1 MNQALLSGIASKAYD
16 KLLKATE
23 SKQPI
28 AVTGLPDTMAAY
40 IASKLCADTGRKVLL
55 ISGNDLKAAH
65 DAEDGQQLLESGVAC
80 LPGGEI
86 DLTRGA
92 SSHESAW
99 RRLEALARAQ
109 EGNIRLLCTS
119 MDAALQRMGSA
130 DRFREE
136 TIRLAPGDRI
146 DLNDLIRRLTAMGY
160 ERVSMVEGKGQCALR
175 GGIIDVYPPA
185 CSQSL
190 RIEFFDDEVDSIRE
204 FDCIS
209 QRSLDSVE
217 KCTLTPA
224 TEVLLPTAEAEKA
237 ARRMRDAIERQGG
250 DLTPASST
258 LFSDLPP
265 LPEDDADAPDFFDKN
280 ITPKI
285 REKQQTAARKAELER
300 RRAQLMADADMLA
313 EGLPFKRIRAWL
325 TVLTDDTYTVL
336 DWFEPDIVVLSDPNL
351 LRKRAEER
359 RAGFAEDLEGA
370 MSRDEAVKEQETLL
384 MDWDTL
390 LRHVQGYATVAVTE
404 FLEGMAGVA
413 VKDAADLGV
422 QRVAGYSSQI
432 RPLAEDCDGW
442 LREGYR
448 VAVLCGGVARGQRLA
463 AALEEHDVAA
473 SFAEKIDKLPDEC
486 VQVLPGTLTHGFIWE
501 EARLIV
507 VSDTDVY
514 GTGYRK
520 AKKRQA
526 AGEKIAAFTDL
537 KPGDFVVHE
546 EHGVG
551 IYLGTAQMKNGG
563 TRRDY
568 LQIQYQG
575 SDKLYVPIEALSR
588 VQRYIGN
595 PANPPKLN
603 KLGGGDWQ
611 KQKAKVKEGLK
622 KMAFDLVKLYARR
635 SQETGFAFSADTP
648 WQREFEDMFPYELT
662 PDQEQ
667 SVKEITADMESPRNM
682 DRLLCGDVG
691 YGKTEVALRA
701 VMKCIMDGK
710 QAAILVPTTVLAQQH
725 YATAVNRFRSFPV
738 NIEVL
743 SRFRTP
749 AQVRDILARTQA
761 GKVDLLIGTHKLLQK
776 DLQFHD
782 LGLLVIDEEQRF
794 GVTHKE
800 KLRERAK
807 QVDTLTLSATP
818 IPRTLNMALSGI
830 RDMSTIEEPPH
841 DRQPV
846 QTYVVE
852 HEWPVI
858 AEAIR
863 RELSRGGQVYYLHNR
878 VENIESTAGRLRQWL
893 GEDVAIGIAHGKMA
907 ERELSSVMQQ
917 MADGEIQV
925 LVCTTIIETGIDI
938 PNVNTLIIE
947 DADRLGLSQLH
958 QIRGRIGR
966 SARRA
971 YAYLTY
977 RPGKVLTEVASK
989 RLSAIREYVTFGSGF
1004 RIAMRD
1010 LEIRGAGN
1018 LLGPEQ
1024 SGYLMSVGYDM
1035 YLKLLN
1041 DAVLE
1046 QQGRGRDIRP
1056 DCSADL
1062 ATSAHIPEK
1071 YVSSPRQRMDL
1082 YRRMAAIRTTEEA
1095 SDLVDELTDR
1105 YGDPPKAVMALLDV
1119 ALLRAAAAEVFIT
1132 DITQKAG
1139 VVAFTFDSRV
1149 DVPSLMAV
1157 CTMPGYRSRLRLS
1170 AGEPPRLQLH
1180 LSPGEDALA
1189 AAGKLTEELRLK
1201 KEELGKAH
1209 EGGAT

>member
-1 MNQALLSGIASKAYD
+1 MKALVKE
-16 KLLKATE
+16 LLHLTE
-23 SKQPI
+23 VRQLTEDVRGGVSPVL
-28 AVTGLPDTMAAY
+28 VTGVGPVHRAQVEAALHRD
-40 IASKLCADTGRKVLL
+40 SGRPLWVLCADEREARRQAGDLAVLTGETPLVLPAREL
-55 ISGNDLKAAH
+55 QWRPMESSRQWENQRLAALYRLADSPVVVTTP
-65 DAEDGQQLLESGVAC
+65 DALVQRCIPPRVLERTAVTLAVGQQWDLNA
-80 LPGGEI
+80 
-86 DLTRGA
+86 LTR
-92 SSHESAW
+92 
-99 RRLEALARAQ
+99 
-109 EGNIRLLCTS
+109 
-119 MDAALQRMGSA
+119 
-130 DRFREE
+130 
-136 TIRLAPGDRI
+136 RLAG
-146 DLNDLIRRLTAMGY
+146 AGY
-160 ERVSMVEGKGQCALR
+160 TRCDQVEGPGQFALR
-175 GGIIDVYPPA
+175 GGILDVFSPGMEQPVR
-185 CSQSL
+185 C
-190 RIEFFDDEVDSIRE
+190 EFFDDEIDSLGIFDAATQRRVENRRE
-204 FDCIS
+204 A
-209 QRSLDSVE
+209 L
-217 KCTLTPA
+217 LLPA
-224 TEVLLPTAEAEKA
+224 AEVLPAWQEGQAEQAALRLEAAVKRLARRQDTQALRELLTADAARLRQGMAPNGPDRCLAAVYPEKTTALDYLPENALVCVEESGRTAEALRGWLWQLKEDVSAGMEAGFLAGELADFAASEPELALGLEKHPVVQLDGLTTG
-237 ARRMRDAIERQGG
+237 RQLLQPRDLLQLTAKQLSSYGG
-250 DLTPASST
+250 SLELACTDLTHY
-258 LFSDLPP
+258 
-265 LPEDDADAPDFFDKN
+265 
-280 ITPKI
+280 
-285 REKQQTAARKAELER
+285 
-300 RRAQLMADADMLA
+300 
-313 EGLPFKRIRAWL
+313 L
-325 TVLTDDTYTVL
+325 T
-336 DWFEPDIVVLSDPNL
+336 S
-351 LRKRAEER
+351 
-359 RAGFAEDLEGA
+359 
-370 MSRDEAVKEQETLL
+370 
-384 MDWDTL
+384 
-390 LRHVQGYATVAVTE
+390 
-404 FLEGMAGVA
+404 
-413 VKDAADLGV
+413 
-422 QRVAGYSSQI
+422 
-432 RPLAEDCDGW
+432 
-442 LREGYR
+442 GYR
-448 VAVLCGGVARGQRLA
+448 VMVLCGGEVRARNLRRMLADRKIPAAVDLSGEKSPEKGTVLIAVGALSAGCEYPEGRLA
-463 AALEEHDVAA
+463 VLTEGQLTTPLSGRTKKPRPRRDSNQQKLQSYTDLTPGDLVVHAHHGIGRFVAMLRMPVDGV
-473 SFAEKIDKLPDEC
+473 EKDYI
-486 VQVLPGTLTHGFIWE
+486 
-501 EARLIV
+501 
-507 VSDTDVY
+507 
-514 GTGYRK
+514 
-520 AKKRQA
+520 
-526 AGEKIAAFTDL
+526 KIAYAGQD
-537 KPGDFVVHE
+537 V
-546 EHGVG
+546 
-551 IYLGTAQMKNGG
+551 
-563 TRRDY
+563 
-568 LQIQYQG
+568 
-575 SDKLYVPIEALSR
+575 LYVPATSLDLVSK
-588 VQRYIGN
+588 YIGPGEDN
-595 PANPPKLN
+595 ERTKLN
-603 KLGGGDWQ
+603 KLGGTEWA
-611 KQKAKVKEGLK
+611 KTTRKAKAAAKDLAEGLIR
-622 KMAFDLVKLYARR
+622 LYAQRQR
-635 SQETGFAFSADTP
+635 LAGHAFSPDSP
-648 WQREFEDMFPYELT
+648 WQQEFEDAFPYTET
-662 PDQEQ
+662 DDQLQ
-667 SVKEITADMESPRNM
+667 AIRDIKADMEQPRPM

-701 VMKCIMDGK
+701 VMKCILDGK

-1046 QQGRGRDIRP
+1046 QQGKAVPARVE
-1056 DCSADL
+1056 CSADL
-1062 ATSAHIPEK
+1062 TVAAYIPES
-1071 YVSSPRQRMDL
+1071 YVPAPEQRMDL
-1082 YRRMAAIRTTEEA
+1082 YRRIAALRTAEDESELT
-1095 SDLVDELTDR
+1095 DELLDR
-1105 YGDPPKAVMALLDV
+1105 YGDVPGPVTALLQV
-1119 ALLRAAAAEVFIT
+1119 ALLRAAAMAAGVT
-1132 DITQKAG
+1132 DITQKG
-1139 VVAFTFDSRV
+1139 RQLVFSFDPHM
-1149 DVPSLMAV
+1149 DAASLLAV
-1157 CTMPGYRSRLRLS
+1157 CTMAGYRSRAQLS
-1170 AGEPPRLQLH
+1170 AGAVPKLTLYMQPKE
-1180 LSPGEDALA
+1180 EALA
-1189 AAGKLTEELRLK
+1189 AAGGLVEALRLQQEENRAAARTEETT
-1201 KEELGKAH
+1201 H
-1209 EGGAT
+1209 EK